1 MISNKVLMNTERP
14 TWMYR
19 TMPIEERDIGW
30 KVFSGNEDEVYHEN
44 PSNFKTI
51 SADQLIL
58 R

>member
-1 MISNKVLMNTERP
+1 
-14 TWMYR
+14 MYR
-19 TMPIEERDIGW
+19 TMPIEQWGIGW
-30 KVFSGNEDEVYHEN
+30 KVFAGNEDEVYLEN